1 MRLSSHHI
9 LRVDYSCLPD
19 TVCSQQESDMS
30 DETPSS
36 SSDSA
41 TGQQQSKLVKEN
53 LKRGS
58 TWLRLFFMFVVVI
71 LYSVSR
77 VVVSAVVLLQFFW
90 VLLSG
95 ETNGA
100 LENFGQSLATY
111 TYQIISYLTF
121 NTEVRPFP
129 FDLDWP
135 DGPPVS

>member
-1 MRLSSHHI
+1 
-9 LRVDYSCLPD
+9 
-19 TVCSQQESDMS
+19 MS

-36 SSDSA
+36 GRDSIA
-41 TGQQQSKLVKEN
+41 GQQQSKLVKEN
-53 LKRGS
+53 LQRGS

-95 ETNGA
+95 ETNES
-100 LENFGQSLATY
+100 LEYFGQSLATY
-111 TYQIISYLTF
+111 TYQIISYPTF
-121 NTEVRPFP
+121 NTEERPFP

-135 DGPPVS
+135 AGPPEH

>member
-1 MRLSSHHI
+1 
-9 LRVDYSCLPD
+9 
-19 TVCSQQESDMS
+19 MS
-30 DETPSS
+30 EETPSS
-36 SSDSA
+36 DSDSTA
-41 TGQQQSKLVKEN
+41 GQQQPKLVKEN

-77 VVVSAVVLLQFFW
+77 VVVSLVVLLQFFW

-95 ETNGA
+95 ETNKS
-100 LENFGQSLATY
+100 LENFGLSLATY

-121 NTEVRPFP
+121 NTEERPFP

-135 DGPPVS
+135 AGPPA

>member
-1 MRLSSHHI
+1 
-9 LRVDYSCLPD
+9 
-19 TVCSQQESDMS
+19 MS

-36 SSDSA
+36 SSDSPA
-41 TGQQQSKLVKEN
+41 GQQQSKLVKEN

-95 ETNGA
+95 ETNES

-121 NTEVRPFP
+121 NTEKRPFP

-135 DGPPVS
+135 NGPPAS